1 MTKLFGT
8 DGIRGV
14 VNSDPMTVET
24 VLRVGKA
31 IAYLFK
37 DKTKRGKFVI
47 GKDTRL
53 SGYIY
58 ESALSAGICSM
69 GADVLLTGP
78 LPTPGIAFVT
88 ADLRAD
94 AGVVISASHNPYHDN
109 GIKFFS
115 PDGFK
120 ISDEIE
126 KQIEDLVLTQRIDK
140 INSTSVNT
148 GKAFRVADGLGRYMV
163 FLKRV
168 IPREMKFDGMK
179 IVLDCANGAAYRIG
193 PSLLEELNA
202 KVIPINIKPNGKNIN
217 HACGALYPDE
227 MASNVKKHNADVGLS
242 LDGDGDR
249 LIIADE
255 KGRVLDGDRIIYM
268 LAKFYRKKNLLKN
281 NLVVL
286 THMSNIGIEL
296 ALKEHSIKC
305 VRTKVGDR
313 FVVEEMRR
321 VKASIGGEQSGHIVF
336 LDDHTTGD
344 GLITALKLLWMLKEE
359 GKPVSFFVR
368 ELNLFPQVMIN
379 VRVREKKDLQEEK
392 LIMSRIKMVE
402 KKLGREG
409 RVFVR
414 YSGTEP
420 LLRIMVEGKDKK
432 IIKEYAEDIAEV
444 VERRLGVNDG
454 G

>member
-1 MTKLFGT
+1 MTRLFGT

-14 VNSDPMTVET
+14 VNTDPMTVET

-37 DKTKRGKFVI
+37 NKSQKGRIVI

-78 LPTPGIAFVT
+78 LPTSGIAFVT

-115 PDGFK
+115 PDGYK

-126 KQIEDLVLTQRIDK
+126 RKIEDLVLTQKIDK

-148 GKAFRVADGLGRYMV
+148 GKAFRVADGIGRYIV
-163 FLKRV
+163 FVKSV
-168 IPREMKFDGMK
+168 IPGGMKFDGLK
-179 IVLDCANGAAYRIG
+179 VVLDCANGAAYKIG
-193 PSLLEELNA
+193 PTLLEELNA
-202 KVIPINIKPNGKNIN
+202 KVYPINIRPSGKNIN
-217 HACGALYPDE
+217 SSCGALYPDE
-227 MASNVKKHNADVGLS
+227 MASQVKRHKADIGLS

-255 KGRVLDGDRIIYM
+255 RGKVYDGDQIIYM
-268 LAKFYRKKNLLKN
+268 LAKFYKKINLLKN
-281 NLVVL
+281 NIVVL
-286 THMSNIGIEL
+286 THMSNLGIEL
-296 ALKEHSIKC
+296 ALNRESIKC
-305 VRTKVGDR
+305 IRTKVGDR
-313 FVVEEMRR
+313 FVVEEMKR
-321 VKASIGGEQSGHIVF
+321 VKANIGGEQSGHIVF

-344 GLITALKLLWMLKEE
+344 GLITALKLLWMLKVEN
-359 GKPVSFFVR
+359 KPVSEFVR
-368 ELNLFPQVMIN
+368 GLKLFPQVMLN
-379 VRVREKKDLQEEK
+379 VRVKEKRDLKKEPQILREIRK
-392 LIMSRIKMVE
+392 IE
-402 KKLGREG
+402 KKLDRKGRI
-409 RVFVR
+409 FVR

-420 LLRIMVEGKDKK
+420 LLRIMVEGEDKK
-432 IIKEYAEDIAEV
+432 TIKEYAESLAETV
-444 VERRLGVNDG
+444 NKRLGV
-454 G
+454 

>member
-14 VNSDPMTVET
+14 VNTEPMTVET

-37 DKTKRGKFVI
+37 NKSRKGKIVI

-78 LPTPGIAFVT
+78 LPTSGIAFVT

-94 AGVVISASHNPYHDN
+94 AGIVISASHNPYHDN
-109 GIKFFS
+109 GVKLFA
-115 PDGFK
+115 PDGYK

-126 KQIEDLVLTQRIDK
+126 KKIEDLVLTGRIDR

-148 GKAFRVADGLGRYMV
+148 GKAFRVADGMGRYIV
-163 FLKRV
+163 FLKSV
-168 IPREMKFDGMK
+168 IPGDMKFDGLK
-179 IVLDCANGAAYRIG
+179 VVLDCANGAAYKIG
-193 PSLLEELNA
+193 PALLEELNA
-202 KVIPINIKPNGKNIN
+202 KVYPINIRPNGKNIN
-217 HACGALYPDE
+217 SNCGALYPQE
-227 MASNVKKHNADVGLS
+227 MASEVRRHNADIGLS

-255 KGRVLDGDRIIYM
+255 KGRIIDGDQIIYM
-268 LAKFYRKKNLLKN
+268 LAKFYKKLNLLKK

-286 THMSNIGIEL
+286 THMSNFGIEL
-296 ALKEHSIKC
+296 ALNAHSIKC
-305 VRTKVGDR
+305 IRTKVGDR
-313 FVVEEMRR
+313 FVVEEMKRT
-321 VKASIGGEQSGHIVF
+321 KANIGGEQSGHIVF

-344 GLITALKLLWMLKEE
+344 GLITALKLLWMMKTED
-359 GKPVSFFVR
+359 KPVSHFVR
-368 ELNLFPQVMIN
+368 GLKLFPQVMVN
-379 VRVREKKDLQEEK
+379 VRVKEKRNLNDEPQVLKK
-392 LIMSRIKMVE
+392 IKSIE
-402 KKLGREG
+402 KKLTGKG

-420 LLRIMVEGKDKK
+420 LLRIMVEGEDKK
-432 IIKEYAEDIAEV
+432 IIKEYADEIADTV
-444 VERRLGVNDG
+444 KRRFGL
-454 G
+454 